1 MTDQTTT
8 IADLALSQ
16 SAFLVSQAVVE
27 LDAMFGEGYA
37 AAHPAVLAQFLQT
50 AGVIFATQLQASAA
64 FDLASQLDRLIGLGL
79 ACCKPIRV
87 PRTKTPG
94 PAAISPLPWA
104 AAAALPVTSGQ
115 ASGG

>member
-50 AGVIFATQLQASAA
+50 AGS
-64 FDLASQLDRLIGLGL
+64 SSPHSCRLL
-79 ACCKPIRV
+79 
-87 PRTKTPG
+87 PRST
-94 PAAISPLPWA
+94 LPRSSTA
-104 AAAALPVTSGQ
+104 
-115 ASGG
+115 

>member
-8 IADLALSQ
+8 VADLALSQ
-16 SAFLVSQAVVE
+16 SAFLVSQAIVE

-79 ACCKPIRV
+79 DCCKRRKV

>member
-1 MTDQTTT
+1 
-8 IADLALSQ
+8 
-16 SAFLVSQAVVE
+16 
-27 LDAMFGEGYA
+27 MFGEGYA